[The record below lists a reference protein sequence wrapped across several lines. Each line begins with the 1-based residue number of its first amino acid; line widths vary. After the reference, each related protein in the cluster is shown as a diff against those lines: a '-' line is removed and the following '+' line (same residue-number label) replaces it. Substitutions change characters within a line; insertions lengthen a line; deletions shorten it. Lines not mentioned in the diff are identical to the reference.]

1 MDKVSTKINGF
12 KYILNADKTIS
23 IYLSF
28 ELVQLKSKVVRSIV
42 FRDWN
47 LLSESRLGIG
57 SVLSIRSSY
66 NGSIAVDGYNN
77 NTRDSLILRPDYC
90 PICNSRLNNKG
101 NTISCHNSKCGYYDI
116 LFIWKYLKYCLFVR
130 NIEYWHVSI
139 LYTKHKIKSL
149 VDLYEKDI
157 SGIVLSGI
165 NMVELQRKLELK
177 TVNIRLS
184 NLMFS
189 MLHEVRLNVC
199 RRLSLTKINKWYNGV
214 DDIHWIDGVKCYDS
228 VLTAIRLANS
238 YYIQWLSKYKTTVT
252 LLKEKA
258 NIVLESNLK
267 ENDKHSLKDKV
278 VMVYSSSLYG
288 KSDLVD
294 FIKLAGG
301 WADKNIERYEGK
313 VIDIAVADSKDY
325 YQVLDKY
332 KCDIVTDEELLT
344 KLDLNKQ

>member
-1 MDKVSTKINGF
+1 MNKVSTEINGF

-23 IYLSF
+23 IYLSLS
-28 ELVQLKSKVVRSIV
+28 LVHLNNRIIRSIV

-66 NGSIAVDGYNN
+66 NGSMVVDSYNN
-77 NTRDSLILRPDYC
+77 NTRDSLILRPEYC

-101 NTISCHNSKCGYYDI
+101 NTISCHNSECGHYDI
-116 LFIWKYLKYCLFVR
+116 LFIWKYLKYCLFIR

-157 SGIVLSGI
+157 SDITLSGV
-165 NMVELQRKLELK
+165 NMVELQRKLESK
-177 TVNIRLS
+177 IVNIRLS

-189 MLHEVRLNVC
+189 MLHNVRLNVC

-214 DDIHWIDGVKCYDS
+214 DDIHWIDGVRYRDS
-228 VLTAIRLANS
+228 VLTAMRLANS
-238 YYIQWLSKYKTTVT
+238 YYIQWLAKYKTTVM

-258 NIVLESNLK
+258 NIVLESDLK
-267 ENDKHSLKDKV
+267 ENDKHNLKDKV
-278 VMVYSSSLYG
+278 VMVYSSNIYS

-332 KCDIVTDEELLT
+332 KCDIITDEELLT

>member
-1 MDKVSTKINGF
+1 MAKVNTEINGF

-23 IYLSF
+23 IYLSLD
-28 ELVQLKSKVVRSIV
+28 LVQLNSKVIRSIV

-47 LLSESRLGIG
+47 LFSESRLGIG

-66 NGSIAVDGYNN
+66 NGSITVDGYNN
-77 NTRDSLILRPDYC
+77 DTRNSLILRPDYC

-101 NTISCHNSKCGYYDI
+101 NTISCHNSECGHYDI
-116 LFIWKYLKYCLFVR
+116 LFMWKYLKYCLFIR

-139 LYTKHKIKSL
+139 LYIKHKIKSL
-149 VDLYEKDI
+149 VDLYERDI
-157 SGIVLSGI
+157 SGITLSGI
-165 NMVELQRKLELK
+165 NMVELKRKLELK

-214 DDIHWIDGVKCYDS
+214 DDIHWIDGVKYYDS
-228 VLTAIRLANS
+228 ILTAIRLANS
-238 YYIQWLSKYKTTVT
+238 YYIQWLSKYKTTVM
-252 LLKEKA
+252 LLKERV
-258 NIVLESNLK
+258 NVVLESSLK
-267 ENDKHSLKDKV
+267 ENDKHNLKDKV
-278 VMVYSSSLYG
+278 VMVYSSNIYS

-294 FIKLAGG
+294 FVKLAGG

-313 VIDIAVADSKDY
+313 VIDIVVAEDKDY
-325 YQVLDKY
+325 YKALGKY
-332 KCDIVTDEELLT
+332 KCNVITDEQLLT
-344 KLDLNKQ
+344 MLDLNKQ